1 MLEEI
6 KFKELN
12 QLVEKL
18 TRDEL
23 VWLSG
28 YVAGLVKV
36 QSEVN
41 TSAAGNN
48 SPGKI
53 TIAFGTETGNSK
65 KLATSFAAKAR
76 KQGLSVKLASLDQY
90 RLSDLSK
97 EENFITIISTHGE
110 GEPPAA
116 AKKFI
121 DHIRGNQLSL
131 DRLQYSVLALGDSAY
146 PLFCKAGED
155 VDAHLGN
162 LGAKRIYPLQKCDV
176 DFEADAN
183 QWFEQVISLLRDS
196 QSAVVAPKVST
207 KSTVRKT
214 YSGTIL
220 SKTNLNGKGSSK
232 ETYHIEIAA
241 ENLTYEP
248 GDSIGIV
255 PKNPDKEV
263 DSIIQL
269 LALTGAERIIYKNEE
284 QTLKQALKSRLNIFY
299 LPERVVAKYA
309 CIVKQEIPAMR
320 MDFINLL
327 KIYPPKKDQAEE
339 VIQVLEPIAPR
350 LYSISSSLMAH
361 ADEVH
366 ITVARDKFELN
377 GDVRYGLCSD
387 YLSSQPQNS
396 EIEFYVHKNSQFKL
410 PAPDR
415 DIIMIGPGTGVAP
428 FRAFVEERANAGA
441 IGRNW
446 LFFGDQHFQSDF
458 LYQTEW
464 QDYFKTGV
472 LTKFNAA
479 FSRDQKE
486 RVYVQHKMSKQSVEL
501 YRWIEAGAHIYV
513 CGAKDTMSVDVEA
526 TLQDIIRV
534 QGKKS
539 KEEAGLVLRQMAEEG
554 RYLKDVY

>member
-41 TSAAGNN
+41 TSAAGGN

-155 VDAHLGN
+155 VDTHLGN

-196 QSAVVAPKVST
+196 QSAVVAPKVSA
-207 KSTVRKT
+207 KSTGRKT

-284 QTLKQALKSRLNIFY
+284 QTLKQVLKNKLNIFY

-309 CIVKQEIPAMR
+309 SIVQQEIPAMR

-327 KIYPPKKDQAEE
+327 KIYPPKKNQAEE

-361 ADEVH
+361 SDEVH

-387 YLSSQPQNS
+387 YLSSQSQNS
-396 EIEFYVHKNSQFKL
+396 EIEFYIHKNSQFKL

-441 IGRNW
+441 SGRNW

-486 RVYVQHKMSKQSVEL
+486 RVYVQHKMSKQSEEL
-501 YRWIEAGAHIYV
+501 YRWIEAGAYVYV
-513 CGAKDTMSVDVEA
+513 CGAKDTMSVDVET

-534 QGKKS
+534 QGRKS
-539 KEEAGLVLRQMAEEG
+539 KEETDMVLQQMIEEG